1 MNYREALDW
10 IHSLY
15 RFGTKPGLE
24 RIEALLHRL
33 GDPHKKLCCA
43 HITGSNGKGSTAAF
57 LASLLRAHG
66 LRTGL
71 YTSPYLEAFT
81 NRMAVD
87 GDDVTEEEL
96 VRLVE
101 KVRPP
106 VAEIA
111 ASALGQPTEFEV
123 VTAMAFAYFA
133 HAAPDWVVA
142 EVGLGGRLDATNVI
156 VPQVAVITN
165 ISLEHTQVLGDTVEK
180 IAFEKAG
187 IIKQGVPV
195 VTAAAKPEALAV
207 LEKTAKERESPLL
220 AVGREIIAEVTG
232 MTLGGQVFD
241 YQSPRRKLPRLEI
254 ALLGRHQ
261 AVNAACALAALECL
275 PVPFDEAA
283 VRAGLAAARW
293 PGRLE
298 VFSREPLVL
307 VDGAH
312 NTDGALALR
321 RALTELLNGRKLH
334 LVLGILADKAV
345 EEMLSLLAPLATAG
359 LLITRPDNSR
369 AADPELAAELA
380 RPFAQ
385 VPVQVFRT
393 VPAAVEAALHA
404 ARPNE
409 AVCVAGSLYTVSE
422 ATAVLRSRLAGKK

>member
-1 MNYREALDW
+1 VNYREALDY

-24 RIEALLHRL
+24 RIAALLHRL
-33 GDPHKKLCCA
+33 GDPHKKLCWA

-57 LASLLRAHG
+57 LASLLRAHS

-87 GDDVTEEEL
+87 GCDVTEEEL

-101 KVRPP
+101 KVRPL

-165 ISLEHTQVLGDTVEK
+165 IALEHTQVLGDTVEK

-195 VTAAAKPEALAV
+195 ITAAAKPEALVV
-207 LEKTAKERESPLL
+207 LEKTAQERESTLL
-220 AVGREIIAEVTG
+220 AVGREIIVEVTG
-232 MTLGGQVFD
+232 ATLGGQVFD
-241 YQSPRRKLPRLEI
+241 YQSPRRKLSKLEI
-254 ALLGRHQ
+254 GLLGRHQ

-283 VRAGLAAARW
+283 VRAGLAATRW

-312 NTDGALALR
+312 NTDGVLALR

-359 LLITRPDNSR
+359 LLITMPDNSR

-380 RPFAQ
+380 RPLAQ

-404 ARPNE
+404 VRPNE

-422 ATAVLRSRLAGKK
+422 ACTVLRHRLAGKK